1 MLFSKGDLMCKC
13 KGGYLSKLY
22 IYHYLKL
29 AFRIVLFAVALVL
42 YILSRKSGSSLPFG
56 EAGANPIFW
65 SILWLFFFVG
75 MVLRIFPSKFET
87 IGCQKQLKRNYV
99 PTGEEKPSLTSWKAT
114 LALTLAWFALN
125 LTFGVLYFV
134 GIFDAGILFLISLLY
149 AVCDIVCILFFCPI
163 RDWFL
168 KNKCCADCRI
178 YNWDYAMMFTPLVFI
193 PSLYTWSLL
202 GLSLVLL
209 LIWEIMYKL
218 YPERF
223 AKNTN
228 ASLACQ
234 NCKEKPC
241 RHKKRIAKILK
252 QSKERLAKLSW
263 WKHTHGDK

>member
-1 MLFSKGDLMCKC
+1 MCK
-13 KGGYLSKLY
+13 KRGYLSHLY

-29 AFRIVLFAVALVL
+29 AFRALLFLCALVY
-42 YILSRKSGSSLPFG
+42 YIVSKIDGASLPFG
-56 EAGANPIFW
+56 EADSHPIFW
-65 SILWLFFFVG
+65 GIVWIFFVSG
-75 MVLRIFPSKFET
+75 MVLRIFPSKLET

-99 PTGEEKPSLTSWKAT
+99 PTGETKPSLTPWQAT
-114 LALTLAWFALN
+114 LALTLAWVALN
-125 LTFGVLYFV
+125 LTFGVLYFTKV
-134 GIFDAGILFLISLLY
+134 FDAGILVLISLAY
-149 AVCDIVCILFFCPI
+149 GVCDIVCILFFCPI

-193 PSLYTWSLL
+193 PHPYTWSLL

-241 RHKKRIAKILK
+241 RHKKRIAKIMQLG
-252 QSKERLAKLSW
+252 KERLAKLSW
-263 WKHTHGDK
+263 WSHSEK

>member
-1 MLFSKGDLMCKC
+1 MCKC
-13 KGGYLSKLY
+13 KKSNYLSLLY

-29 AFRIVLFAVALVL
+29 AFRTVLFGVALAF
-42 YILSRKSGSSLPFG
+42 YIVNKSNGSAMPFG
-56 EAGANPIFW
+56 DADKHPVFW
-65 SILWLFFFVG
+65 SALWIFFFAG
-75 MVLRIFPSKFET
+75 MVLRIFPSKLET

-99 PTGEEKPSLTSWKAT
+99 PTGEEKPSLTPSRSVLVFT
-114 LALTLAWFALN
+114 LCWVALN
-125 LTFGVLYFV
+125 LLFGALYLLGV
-134 GIFDAGILFLISLLY
+134 YDAGILVLITLAY
-149 AVCDIVCILFFCPI
+149 GVCDIVCILFFCPI

-178 YNWDYAMMFTPLVFI
+178 YNWDYAMMFTPFFFI
-193 PSLYTWSLL
+193 PHPYTWSLL

-241 RHKKRIAKILK
+241 RHKKRIARIMKK
-252 QSKERLAKLSW
+252 GKEKLARLSW
-263 WKHTHGDK
+263 WKSSDK